1 MNVLVRNSAAARPK
15 IMSDFA
21 LDAIAGLSAEP
32 KTLPAK
38 YFYDDSGSALFE
50 AITAVPEYYPT
61 RTELGIL
68 KERAGEIAQLIPS
81 GGALIEFGSGST
93 AKARI
98 VLDAAAVAAYVPVD
112 ISAGFLGQEAAR
124 LGRDLPGLR
133 ILPIAADFTKP
144 FELPPAIRLRARVG
158 FFPGSTIGN
167 FEPPEAARFLRHAAA
182 LLGRGA
188 RLIVGVDLIKD
199 VAVLDAA
206 YNDAAGVTA
215 AFNLNLLRRINREL
229 GADFDLNRFRHR
241 AFFNRARN
249 RVEMH
254 LASSLAQDVR
264 LCDRTISF
272 ARDETIHTENSY
284 KYSVDSFQA
293 LAAEAGWSPVAVW
306 TDPARYFS
314 VHALAL
320 R

>member
-1 MNVLVRNSAAARPK
+1 
-15 IMSDFA
+15 
-21 LDAIAGLSAEP
+21 
-32 KTLPAK
+32 
-38 YFYDDSGSALFE
+38 
-50 AITAVPEYYPT
+50 
-61 RTELGIL
+61 
-68 KERAGEIAQLIPS
+68 
-81 GGALIEFGSGST
+81 
-93 AKARI
+93 
-98 VLDAAAVAAYVPVD
+98 
-112 ISAGFLGQEAAR
+112 
-124 LGRDLPGLR
+124 
-133 ILPIAADFTKP
+133 P

-188 RLIVGVDLIKD
+188 HFIVGVDLIKD
-199 VAVLDAA
+199 GAVLDAA

-254 LASSLAQDVR
+254 LASSAEQDVR

-306 TDPARYFS
+306 TDPACYFS